1 MFLHA
6 FVNSGED
13 TVPRRLLTYLLQGL
27 VTKYARRV
35 SNLGGS
41 VGYATLLGIQK
52 SLAGYDAIRSL
63 LSSPDQ
69 LI

>member
-1 MFLHA
+1 MLLPIQERIQ
-6 FVNSGED
+6 SQGD
-13 TVPRRLLTYLLQGL
+13 YLTYLLQGL

-41 VGYATLLGIQK
+41 VGYATLLGIPK

-63 LSSPDQ
+63 LSSSDQ

>member
-1 MFLHA
+1 MLL
-6 FVNSGED
+6 SIQERIQSQGD
-13 TVPRRLLTYLLQGL
+13 ILTYLLQGL
-27 VTKYARRV
+27 VTKYVRRV

-41 VGYATLLGIQK
+41 VGCATLLGIQK